1 MFDYRVLGARIRDQ
15 ERKMITMGSE
25 TGHVS
30 HDITPIHKVLACWVF
45 SHCVEILIDLIAQV
59 DEEDLPSNMEGME
72 REELQCVAASYGI
85 DFDDKA
91 DVKVDGSR
99 CLAAFSNLFPTQMDL
114 VKKLERARLKG
125 SGLMMITDEV
135 EKKKKKKKAGGK
147 KRKNESESESDSDF
161 NPDDD

>member
-1 MFDYRVLGARIRDQ
+1 MSDYRVLGARIRDQ

-30 HDITPIHKVLACWVF
+30 HDITPIHKVLACWFF
-45 SHCVEILIDLIAQV
+45 SHCVEMLIDLIAQV

-99 CLAAFSNLFPTQMDL
+99 YLAAFSNFLLTQMDL

-147 KRKNESESESDSDF
+147 KRKNDSDSESDSDF

>member
-1 MFDYRVLGARIRDQ
+1 MGLFVL
-15 ERKMITMGSE
+15 
-25 TGHVS
+25 
-30 HDITPIHKVLACWVF
+30 
-45 SHCVEILIDLIAQV
+45 VEILIDLIAQV

-99 CLAAFSNLFPTQMDL
+99 CLAAFSNFLLTQMDL

-147 KRKNESESESDSDF
+147 KRKNDSDSESDSDF

>member
-1 MFDYRVLGARIRDQ
+1 MSATISRPYTRCL
-15 ERKMITMGSE
+15 
-25 TGHVS
+25 
-30 HDITPIHKVLACWVF
+30 LAGFF

-99 CLAAFSNLFPTQMDL
+99 YLAAFSNFLPTQMDL

-147 KRKNESESESDSDF
+147 KRKNDSDSESDSDF

>member
-1 MFDYRVLGARIRDQ
+1 MLGC
-15 ERKMITMGSE
+15 
-25 TGHVS
+25 VY
-30 HDITPIHKVLACWVF
+30 V
-45 SHCVEILIDLIAQV
+45 HCDEIQSIDSLIAQV

-91 DVKVDGSR
+91 DVKVNGS
-99 CLAAFSNLFPTQMDL
+99 CFVAAFSNLVLTQMDL

-147 KRKNESESESDSDF
+147 KRKNESDSGSDSDF